1 VGEPA
6 PGGGAGPLPTSLT
19 LDRAA
24 ERFGAYRWAE
34 HRLFELTGAWA
45 AEATSPAARIHLDV
59 VSGQHS
65 WHAELWAA
73 RLPVL
78 DGTDPEALT
87 RPAGPVMAGL
97 FDELARARGTVDRLA
112 GLYRVVVPRLLVTYG
127 RHLRRAAPAA
137 DAPAVRALRLVRR
150 DEVESWEAGE
160 ALLEHLV
167 VGDGEAAAAAAVQA
181 RLEAGLVASWAGCGL
196 LPWPDAAAPGG
207 VAAGGPEPP
216 SGHDT

>member
-1 VGEPA
+1 MAEALPGDVEPF
-6 PGGGAGPLPTSLT
+6 PVPLT
-19 LDRAA
+19 LAQAA

-34 HRLFELTGAWA
+34 QRLFELTGAWA
-45 AEATSPAARIHLDV
+45 AEATSPEARIHLDV
-59 VSGQHS
+59 VSGQHA

-78 DGTDPEALT
+78 DGTDREALT
-87 RPAGPVMAGL
+87 RPAGPVLGPL
-97 FDELARARGTVDRLA
+97 LDEVARTHGTVPRLA
-112 GLYRVVVPRLLVTYG
+112 ALYRVVVPRLLTTYG
-127 RHLRRAAPAA
+127 RHLRRTAPVA

-150 DEVESWEAGE
+150 DEIESWEAGE

-167 VGDGEAAAAAAVQA
+167 VGAGDAAAAAAVQA

-196 LPWPDAAAPGG
+196 LPWPEEGAPGG
-207 VAAGGPEPP
+207 VPSGAADAP